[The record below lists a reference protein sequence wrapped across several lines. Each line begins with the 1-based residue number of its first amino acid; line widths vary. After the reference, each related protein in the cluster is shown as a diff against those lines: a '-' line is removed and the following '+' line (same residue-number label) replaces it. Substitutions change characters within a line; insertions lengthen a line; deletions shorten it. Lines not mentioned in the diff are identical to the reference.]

1 MKLLAAYREQYRRN
15 LQLAL
20 PVVLTQLGQILTQLA
35 DTLMVGRFG
44 GADPTPLAAVSFGG
58 SVSFIF
64 LIACIGVALGLTPL
78 IGEHFV
84 RKEQETCSQLLRH
97 AVIFYT
103 LLGTAVATL
112 LNLIQPLLYH
122 LGQDVEVVDAALPYY
137 RMLSYSFPFLL
148 CFFGFKQFLEGA
160 GNTRTVMNITILA
173 NLLNVACNWIFI
185 YGHWGAPALG
195 AEGAGLATL
204 LSRILSAALVLLY
217 FKYHPTYAPYLRSFS
232 LRNLSWQPVRRLLT
246 IGLPIAMQM
255 FLESSAFVGTSLM
268 IGWLGKASLSAN
280 QIAISLGNCAFM
292 VLLSISSASTIRI
305 SHCYGLR
312 NIGELRL
319 ATHASYHLVLAWN
332 LLATLAFILFRNDIP
347 RLFTDNEEVIGITA
361 ELMFFVALYQLWDGM
376 QNISVGILR
385 GLQDVKIIMPIA
397 FVSYWLINLP
407 GGYLF
412 GITLGMGANGFFLGY
427 SFGLATAALLLIA
440 RIRRTINKL
449 EAAQAAD

>member
-1 MKLLAAYREQYRRN
+1 MNRFAAYREQYRRN

-35 DTLMVGRFG
+35 DTVMVGQYG
-44 GADPTPLAAVSFGG
+44 GSDPTPLAAVSFGG

-84 RKEQETCSQLLRH
+84 RKEHDSCSQLLHH

-103 LLGTAVATL
+103 LLGTAVACL
-112 LNLIQPLLYH
+112 LNLIQPLLYG
-122 LGQDVEVVDAALPYY
+122 LGQEVEVVDAALPYY
-137 RMLSYSFPFLL
+137 RMLSYSFPFML
-148 CFFGFKQFLEGA
+148 FFFSFKQFLEGS
-160 GNTRTVMNITILA
+160 GNTRTVMNITILS
-173 NLLNVACNWIFI
+173 NLLNVAGNWIFI

-204 LSRILSAALVLLY
+204 LARILSALLVLLY
-217 FKYHPTYAPYLRSFS
+217 FVLHRTYAPYLRGFS
-232 LRNLSWQPVRRLLT
+232 VHSLSWQPVRRLLT

-255 FLESSAFVGTSLM
+255 FLESSAFVGTSVM
-268 IGWLGKASLSAN
+268 IGWLGKTSLSAN
-280 QIAISLGNCAFM
+280 QIAITLGNCAFM
-292 VLLSISSASTIRI
+292 VILAISSASTIRI

-332 LLATLAFILFRNDIP
+332 ILATLTFILFRHDIP
-347 RLFTDNEEVIGITA
+347 RLFTANEEVIALTA
-361 ELMFFVALYQLWDGM
+361 DLMFFVALYQLWDGM
-376 QNISVGILR
+376 QNVSVGILR

-440 RIRRTINKL
+440 RIRRTINRL
-449 EAAQAAD
+449 QTEQA